1 MRSAIADNSVVLSIV
16 SPLFVYCFFGVVYNW
31 SDFTHSSEESM
42 KLTPGK
48 LAGLRKVSNERGVI
62 AAAAMDQRGSLQ
74 KSLAKEKGGDV
85 GHAMMEEFKSLVTE
99 VLTPHASAILLDP
112 EWGLPASKR
121 RAKNAG
127 LLLAYEKTGYDK
139 TGPGRLGDLLEHWSV
154 RRLKEA
160 GADCLKILLYY
171 TPFDPKDVND
181 KKHAWVERIGD
192 ECRANDI
199 PYFLEFVGYEEGAD
213 EKGLDYAKKKPEI
226 VAESMKEFSKDRY
239 GVDVLKVEVP
249 VNMKYVEDAKAYG
262 GQKAYSRTEA
272 KGLFLKAATATTKPF
287 IYLSAGVSNAE
298 FTEALELAAESGVK
312 FNGVLCGRATWKEG
326 IPIYAKLGAN
336 AFRDWLQSEGVKNI
350 NNVNDRLKAATSW
363 YSIYGVEPAL
373 VGA

>member
-1 MRSAIADNSVVLSIV
+1 V
-16 SPLFVYCFFGVVYNW
+16 
-31 SDFTHSSEESM
+31 
-42 KLTPGK
+42 KLTSGK
-48 LAGLRKVSNERGVI
+48 LAGLKAVSDERGVI
-62 AAAAMDQRGSLQ
+62 GAAAMDQRGSLQ
-74 KSLAKEKGGDV
+74 KALAKEKGAEVSD
-85 GHAMMEEFKSLVTE
+85 AMMEEFKSLVAE

-139 TGPGRLGDLLEHWSV
+139 TGPGRLPDLLDNWSV

-160 GADCLKILLYY
+160 GADCIKILLYY
-171 TPFDPKDVND
+171 TPFDPQDVND

-226 VAESMKEFSKDRY
+226 VTRSMEEFTKPRY
-239 GVDVLKVEVP
+239 GVDVMKVEVP
-249 VNMKYVEDAKAYG
+249 INMKFVEGAKSYG
-262 GQKAYSRTEA
+262 GQKAYTKQEA
-272 KGLFLKAATATTKPF
+272 MQLFRNAAAVSTKPF

-312 FNGVLCGRATWKEG
+312 FNGVLCGRATWKDG
-326 IPIYAKLGAN
+326 IPIYGKQGPD
-336 AFRDWLQSEGVKNI
+336 AFRKWLENEGVKNI
-350 NNVNDRLKAATSW
+350 NNVNERLKAASSW
-363 YSIYGVEPAL
+363 FPAYEVEATP